1 MPESIAMS
9 THPSA
14 PNPVATAMS
23 GPNSSPAQRSMA
35 SGGAFSNSS
44 ETRFN
49 SSAVVSCVNDKT
61 LTDMSIP
68 SAPSAGQGQCGLQ
81 LFFIETLGGL
91 LKPFKTLAQ
100 LHNLTD
106 NYHCGRSHAGIQSIG
121 SDRSQCS
128 GDGQLPFVSTPP
140 NHGCRRFN

>member
-35 SGGAFSNSS
+35 SGEAFSNSS
-44 ETRFN
+44 ETRF
-49 SSAVVSCVNDKT
+49 
-61 LTDMSIP
+61 I
-68 SAPSAGQGQCGLQ
+68 PSAGQGQCGLQ

-91 LKPFKTLAQ
+91 LKPFETLAQ

-106 NYHCGRSHAGIQSIG
+106 NYHCGWSHAGIQSIG

-128 GDGQLPFVSTPP
+128 RDGQLPFVSTPP
-140 NHGCRRFN
+140 NHGCRRFH

>member
-35 SGGAFSNSS
+35 SGEAFSNSS

-68 SAPSAGQGQCGLQ
+68 SAGQGQCGLQ

-91 LKPFKTLAQ
+91 PKPIKPPPHLPTL
-100 LHNLTD
+100 TP
-106 NYHCGRSHAGIQSIG
+106 NYHSSPSHS
-121 SDRSQCS
+121 
-128 GDGQLPFVSTPP
+128 
-140 NHGCRRFN
+140 

>member
-14 PNPVATAMS
+14 PKPVATAMS

-35 SGGAFSNSS
+35 SGEAFSNSS

-49 SSAVVSCVNDKT
+49 SSAVVSCVNDKAP
-61 LTDMSIP
+61 TDMSI
-68 SAPSAGQGQCGLQ
+68 PSAGQGQCGLQ
-81 LFFIETLGGL
+81 LFFIRTLEGF
-91 LKPFKTLAQ
+91 LKPLKTLAQ

-106 NYHCGRSHAGIQSIG
+106 NNDCRRSHA
-121 SDRSQCS
+121 
-128 GDGQLPFVSTPP
+128 
-140 NHGCRRFN
+140 

>member
-1 MPESIAMS
+1 
-9 THPSA
+9 
-14 PNPVATAMS
+14 MS
-23 GPNSSPAQRSMA
+23 GEDAARARGSM
-35 SGGAFSNSS
+35 GWGEAFSNSS

-49 SSAVVSCVNDKT
+49 SSAVVSCVNDKA
-61 LTDMSIP
+61 LTDISIP
-68 SAPSAGQGQCGLQ
+68 SASQGQCGLQ

-106 NYHCGRSHAGIQSIG
+106 NNDCRRSHAGIQSIS

-128 GDGQLPFVSTPP
+128 RDGQLPFVSTPP